1 MSAASPNGHPERVAR
16 LRDSIRWL
24 PALATALT
32 ALAVILLI
40 LTGNTGLVTPVAAL
54 GTAIAGG
61 AAIKVTINIR
71 R

>member
-1 MSAASPNGHPERVAR
+1 MSAASPDSRPKRITR
-16 LRDSIRWL
+16 LRNNVRWL
-24 PALATALT
+24 PALAAALT

-54 GTAIAGG
+54 GTAITGGTAG
-61 AAIKVTINIR
+61 KVTINIR